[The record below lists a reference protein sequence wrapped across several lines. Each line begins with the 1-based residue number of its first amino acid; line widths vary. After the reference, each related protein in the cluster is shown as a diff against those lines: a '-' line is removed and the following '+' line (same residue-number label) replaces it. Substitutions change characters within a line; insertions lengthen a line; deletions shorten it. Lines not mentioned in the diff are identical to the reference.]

1 MDQRLATMVL
11 DEFTKR
17 NQGTPAFDKFQA
29 QFNQAAPE
37 EKIAVLGDLARKYE
51 ISFTPDAPAP
61 VEPSA
66 IQSAALKVAD
76 QLPMAGAVA
85 GGLVGGTSGALAT
98 AGLSTPV
105 AAVAGAAAGGSLG
118 TSFKNAIYS
127 LLKPEEAPKS
137 IGEGLASATQGAVEG
152 ASTEMGGQ
160 VIGAAAGL
168 AAKGLSKVATKIG
181 FSAIPKAEKL
191 VAKIGGESKIDKV
204 AQLLDDYSIT
214 TSTHTLGGMADEL
227 KPIVNEVG
235 KELEKGYAL
244 VDENAVVKFQVKPVA
259 DQIINEL
266 DGIYRDIDQS
276 LGRQEERQALRK
288 LFNYV
293 DKNGVISHFD
303 LTRAARTLEG
313 NMYDKAVP
321 EAVRTLNV
329 HLGRAIRK
337 VNGELAK
344 QAAPELAPYIRNLS
358 STYHE
363 LTTVRSHITG
373 LLRKGESPV
382 ETISKV
388 AKTSLASK
396 VGGAV
401 GGALALVNEASKFA
415 PIRTSAAAT
424 AKYGAQLLSL
434 APNLGPVGKSILRV
448 AASRGVDAAVKL
460 HANEL
465 MKNDKYRKTFNDLG
479 GIKLDENIE
488 Q

>member
-37 EKIAVLGDLARKYE
+37 EKIAVLGDLAKKYE
-51 ISFTPDAPAP
+51 ISFTPDTSAPA
-61 VEPSA
+61 EPSV
-66 IQSAALKVAD
+66 IQNAALKVAD

-127 LLKPEEAPKS
+127 LLKPEEAPKN
-137 IGEGLASATQGAVEG
+137 IGEGLASAAQGAVEG

-160 VIGAAAGL
+160 VIGAAAGI
-168 AAKGLSKVATKIG
+168 AAKGLSKAATKIG

-191 VAKIGGESKIDKV
+191 VAKLGGESKIDKV

-214 TSTHTLGGMADEL
+214 TSPKTLGTMAEEL
-227 KPIVNEVG
+227 RTATQEVG
-235 KELEKGYAL
+235 AHLEQGYKMIDQQAK
-244 VDENAVVKFQVKPVA
+244 VKFPAQDVA
-259 DQIINEL
+259 DQVVSQL
-266 DGIYRDIDQS
+266 QTLYSDMGQS
-276 LGRQEERQALRK
+276 FGKQEERQALRK
-288 LFNYV
+288 LFNYINR
-293 DKNGVISHFD
+293 DEVISHLD
-303 LTRAARTLEG
+303 LTRAARTIEG
-313 NMYDKAVP
+313 ARYDKALP
-321 EAVRTLNV
+321 NATKTLSDK
-329 HLGRAIRK
+329 LGLAIRI
-337 VNGELAK
+337 VNGDLAE
-344 QAAPELAPYIRNLS
+344 QAAPQIAQEVRKVSAAYNQLA
-358 STYHE
+358 
-363 LTTVRSHITG
+363 TVRSHVIS
-373 LLRKGESPV
+373 LLSKSPSSMESLS
-382 ETISKV
+382 TLGKASLATKV
-388 AKTSLASK
+388 AGP
-396 VGGAV
+396 VGTIAAGI
-401 GGALALVNEASKFA
+401 NELTKF
-415 PIRTSAAAT
+415 PSVRTRAAAT